1 MKSTDDADDLR
12 LRRAVANARLLADEL
27 ARRDS
32 AGTWTQ
38 QVTIRT
44 EFGGVGTSAP
54 SAARQQF
61 NNHRGRVAVVCWDLG
76 HNPAGRAMMLADLHL
91 ESMRV
96 DLVGPLWSRFSNKL
110 WSPIEEGGYETV
122 TFTCDRMI
130 DFAAKAYSVA
140 AHRKYDLVHI
150 CKARLPGL
158 ILGSMIA
165 RASDCPL
172 IVDIDDEEQAF
183 FADAEAFDLDVLEPA
198 LLHEPTEA
206 YGTALG
212 TSIARNAS
220 VRTVSN
226 VELRAR
232 YGGIVVRHAR
242 SEVSFDPG
250 SASRADGRARLGA
263 APDDFVVLFVGTP
276 RPHKGLDIVVEAL
289 RLLDSRFVLHVV
301 GVPNPARFRD
311 EIDTSDIRVVTHP
324 PTDIGILPELIAA
337 GDAIALMQHLD
348 DPISASQIPSKI
360 SDGLS
365 MGCPVIVTDAPP
377 LRDLQDHGLLR
388 SDDAAQLA
396 EHLES
401 LANGEDDTARR
412 NRRDA
417 FLGEFSIAVNA
428 ARVRVAHR
436 EAKNL
441 AAVGPNLVIATVLG
455 VTSEAYLHERRV
467 ARPDLFGVADPAP
480 DEGVDI
486 VVFWKQ
492 NDTGIYGRRSDMLT
506 KYFGE
511 DPRVRRVLHFDA
523 PLSTER
529 AARDATLKT
538 DGSDHSPLL
547 SQTLLDRRLGIIE
560 SGKVHHRTYLYS
572 DTGGHDPLT
581 GELLGDQT
589 GFADFVLQQMTE
601 LDMTPSASIAWVC
614 PVAPGFLDVQTQLQ
628 FATVV
633 ADVIDDQ
640 RVSNHRREVAQQL
653 DDAYRL
659 TLGLSKLV
667 FTNCH
672 PNVDAFKAYS
682 PGMIVVP
689 NGAETK
695 EFSGTR
701 ETVGIDDRPV
711 VAYVGNMSDRVDW
724 GLMNDLVEIRPD
736 YRFLM
741 VGSAHYGAD
750 VFDLV
755 KRHENVELTGVVPYA
770 QLPNLLSGV
779 DVGLVPHLAGTMT
792 ERMNPLKVYNYIA
805 AGLPVVSTPIPN
817 MDELIDLIAVADNAL
832 GFALAIDAAIVQRR
846 SGTMARPTERLQAI
860 DWSTRAVTILDH
872 LENANLLEP

>member
-1 MKSTDDADDLR
+1 MTAADHDDLR

-27 ARRDS
+27 ARRDT

-38 QVTIRT
+38 QVTIRS
-44 EFGGVGTSAP
+44 EFATAGSVVSRPP
-54 SAARQQF
+54 SNDR
-61 NNHRGRVAVVCWDLG
+61 RGRTAVVCWDLG

-91 ESMRV
+91 ESSRV

-110 WSPIEEGGYETV
+110 WGPIEQGGYETV
-122 TFTCDRMI
+122 TFTCDRLI

-140 AHRKYDLVHI
+140 AHRRYELVHI

-165 RASDCPL
+165 QANNCPI

-183 FADAEAFDLDVLEPA
+183 FADAPEFDLAVLDPA
-198 LLHEPTEA
+198 QLHEPTEA

-212 TSIARNAS
+212 TSIARSAS

-226 VELRAR
+226 VELRSG

-242 SEVSFDPG
+242 SSETFDPN
-250 SASRADGRARLGA
+250 SASRTDGRTRLGA
-263 APDDFVVLFVGTP
+263 SPDDFVVLFVGTP
-276 RPHKGLDIVVEAL
+276 RPHKGLDVVVDAL
-289 RLLDSRFVLHVV
+289 RRLDSRFVLHIV
-301 GVPNPARFRD
+301 GVANPVRFRA
-311 EIDTSDIRVVTHP
+311 EIDTSGIRVVTHP

-365 MGCPVIVTDAPP
+365 MGCPVIVTGAPP
-377 LRDLQDHGLLR
+377 LRDLQDHGLIR
-388 SDDAAQLA
+388 ADDAVQLA
-396 EHLES
+396 EHLDA
-401 LANGEDDTARR
+401 LAHGEGDVERR

-417 FLGEFSIAVNA
+417 FLGEFSVAVNA
-428 ARVRVAHR
+428 ARVRLAHR
-436 EAKNL
+436 EAINL
-441 AAVGPNLVIATVLG
+441 AVVRRNPAIDTGLEVARL
-455 VTSEAYLHERRV
+455 AYAHERRE
-467 ARPDLFGVADPAP
+467 ARPDLFGFEDPSP
-480 DEGVDI
+480 DEGVDL

-506 KYFGE
+506 KYFGK
-511 DPRVRRVLHFDA
+511 DSRVRRVLHFDA

-529 AARDATLKT
+529 AARDAMLNTN
-538 DGSDHSPLL
+538 GSDHSPLL

-581 GELLGDQT
+581 GEPLGDRA
-589 GFADFVLQQMTE
+589 GFGDFVSHEMTA
-601 LDMTPSASIAWVC
+601 LGMSPSTSIAWVC
-614 PVAPGFLDVQTQLQ
+614 PVAPGFLEVQEQLQ

-640 RVSNHRREVAQQL
+640 RVFNHRREVAQEL
-653 DDAYRL
+653 DDIYRR
-659 TLGLSKLV
+659 TLGCSKLV
-667 FTNCH
+667 FTNCE
-672 PNVDAFKAYS
+672 PNAEAFKGYA
-682 PGMIVVP
+682 PNMIVVP
-689 NGAETK
+689 NGAEVDH
-695 EFSGTR
+695 FSTMR
-701 ETVGIDDRPV
+701 EPIGDDDRPV

-724 GLMNDLVEIRPD
+724 GLLRDLAELRPE

-750 VFDLV
+750 VFELV
-755 KRHENVELTGVVPYA
+755 DRHENVELTGVVPYA
-770 QLPNLLSGV
+770 QLPKLLSGV
-779 DVGLVPHLAGTMT
+779 DVGLVPHLAGKMT

-805 AGLPVVSTPIPN
+805 AGLPVVSTEIPN
-817 MDELIDLIAVADNAL
+817 MDELIDFIALANDAN
-832 GFALAIDAAIVQRR
+832 GFAEAIDAGVIERR
-846 SGTMARPTERLQAI
+846 NGTIKRPLERLHAI
-860 DWSTRAVTILDH
+860 DWSARAGTILDH
-872 LENANLLEP
+872 LALADLLGR